1 MKRTLSFILLIT
13 CTLAARAQTLIIN
26 EVMPANLGEV
36 LDPSCNYGGWI
47 ELYNPGTTAVSLSG
61 MTLIDHKGHTHKLTA
76 KHGSVPA
83 KGFKNLWFG
92 HYGSDTA
99 PNGSPASYGTARYA
113 NQIDFK
119 LDCDGGTITLT
130 KSGKEQASLTYPAAI
145 SRCSW
150 ARTTDGGETW
160 SHCAAPTAE
169 KSNAGAPFATERL
182 AAPEPNHAGGKLLG
196 TTSIAVTI
204 PAGARLYYT
213 TDGSVP
219 TMASKSVAADASGK
233 ATLTAKPGSIYRMRA
248 MAEGFLPSRVVTRT
262 FLPEYGTITTPEDWI
277 WNEEKLDF
285 TYKPATTHK
294 VPLEGFAILSVTTDE
309 RYLYDE
315 DLGIF
320 TQGNGGGWS
329 YWGYGNYFEDWD
341 RPANVEIFAPEGNS
355 LLNQEMDM
363 CTSGG
368 MSRTHA
374 LKSFK
379 LKSNKACEGAKY
391 VEAFGLFADKPYNR
405 YKDFMVRSG
414 GQTLFLR
421 HLDNALQVI
430 AQRSGLYLDCQSYRP
445 AFVLLNGQLQE
456 IMLLREPTNKQYG
469 YANYGMD
476 TDYMD
481 TLEES
486 DITATTV
493 ASGTQAAF
501 NALLSASANCAS
513 SESNWKKVQELLD
526 IDEYANYFAT
536 ETYLDNKDWPQNNI
550 KFFREKTATDDPP
563 AEGTGRF
570 HVVLQDLD
578 WTFGDAERN
587 AFERIEQGATYPYA
601 VAGYKE
607 NPMVTLFL
615 NLMQRA
621 EFRKRFVDSFCLVA
635 GSVYDPTYVSEVVD
649 GLYAEMEQGYPS
661 DMQGELFTQLQSLKG
676 YLGSNW
682 QKSRLNYL
690 RRWQRASSSTMQDV
704 TASISTNCKDAR
716 LMLNGMPVPRN
727 AFSGTLFLPITL
739 KAEAHCGKKFV
750 GWKRDGSIVSTES
763 TYSITKGGAYEA
775 VFNDNDNVN
784 DNRLSA
790 KPSVVINE
798 VGAANGI
805 YQSERLKRSDWVE
818 LYNCTDAE
826 IDLTGL
832 SLTDGGNK
840 SAALQGTIPAH
851 GYRVLWA
858 DGEELPFKLA
868 NADNTLLTLIND
880 GGEEIDRFFYHVH
893 SAQQSVGRW
902 PDGGESI
909 YCFDRPSLAKHNFLT
924 SYAKKLEFDESLVG
938 VAATAPTSQPEA
950 ATPAEY
956 DIAGRLL
963 QPTKAGRNII
973 VSPSRKVLK

>member
-13 CTLAARAQTLIIN
+13 CTLAARAQILIIN

-61 MTLIDHKGHTHKLTA
+61 MTLTDHKGHTHKLTA

-182 AAPEPNHAGGKLLG
+182 AAPEPNHSGGKVSG
-196 TTSIAVTI
+196 NTKFSVSI
-204 PAGARLYYT
+204 PDGARLYYT

-219 TMASKSVAADASGK
+219 TLESKSAAADASGN
-233 ATLTAKPGSIYRMRA
+233 ATLTATPGSIYRMRA
-248 MAEGFLPSRVVTRT
+248 MADGFLPSRVVTRT
-262 FLPEYGTITTPEDWI
+262 FLPEQTTVTTPEGWEWDEDRW
-277 WNEEKLDF
+277 DYV
-285 TYKPATTHK
+285 YKPASTYK
-294 VPLEGFAILSVTTDE
+294 MDIKGFTIVSVTTDE

-320 TQGNGGGWS
+320 SRGNGGGWS
-329 YWGYGNYFEDWD
+329 FWGYGNYFEDWD
-341 RPANVEIFAPEGNS
+341 RPANVEIFAPEGIPM
-355 LLNQEMDM
+355 LNQEMEM
-363 CTSGG
+363 CVSGG
-368 MSRTHA
+368 LSRTYD

-379 LKSNKACEGAKY
+379 LKSSKACEGVNY
-391 VEAFGLFADKPYNR
+391 VEAFGLFPDKPYNR
-405 YKDFMVRSG
+405 YKDFMVRAG

-421 HLDNALQVI
+421 HLDNALQVM
-430 AQRSGLYLDCQSYRP
+430 AQRSGLYLDCQAYRP
-445 AFVLLNGQLQE
+445 AFIFINGKFQE

-476 TDYMD
+476 TDFMD

-486 DITATTV
+486 DITATSVT
-493 ASGTQAAF
+493 SGTQAAF
-501 NALLSASANCAS
+501 NALLSASATCAT
-513 SESNWKKVQELLD
+513 SESNWQKVQALLD
-526 IDEYANYFAT
+526 IDEYANYFAI
-536 ETYLDNKDWPQNNI
+536 ESYLDNKDWPQNNV
-550 KFFREKTATDDPP
+550 KMFREKSADDDPL

-570 HVVLQDLD
+570 HAVLQDLD
-578 WTFGDAERN
+578 WTFGDLDEN
-587 AFERIEQGATYPYA
+587 AFTRIEEGANYPYA
-601 VAGYKE
+601 VAGHKE

-615 NLMQRA
+615 NLMKRA

-635 GSVYDPTYVSEVVD
+635 GSVYDPTYVAQTVD
-649 GLYAEMEQGYPS
+649 ALCAEMEKGYPAS
-661 DMQGELFTQLQSLKG
+661 TKADVLTQLNSLKS
-676 YLGSNW
+676 YLSSNW
-682 QKSRLNYL
+682 QKKRITYL
-690 RRWQRASSSTMQDV
+690 RSWQRASSSTTDVV
-704 TASISTNCKDAR
+704 TASISTSCKDAR
-716 LMLNGMPVPRN
+716 IMLNGMTVPRN

-739 KAEAHCGKKFV
+739 KAEAHRGQKFA
-750 GWKRDGSIVSTES
+750 GWKRDGNIVSSES
-763 TYSITKGGAYEA
+763 TYTLTKGGTYEA
-775 VFNDNDNVN
+775 VFSPDEEQNM
-784 DNRLSA
+784 
-790 KPSVVINE
+790 SVVINE

-805 YQSERLKRSDWVE
+805 YQSERLKRSDWLE

-826 IDLTGL
+826 IDLAGMT
-832 SLTDGGNK
+832 LTDGGSK
-840 SAALQGTIPAH
+840 VAILQGTIPAH

-858 DGEELPFKLA
+858 DGENLPFKLA
-868 NADNTLLTLIND
+868 NADNTLLTLTD
-880 GGEEIDRFFYHVH
+880 ASGEEIDRFFYHKH
-893 SAQQSVGRW
+893 TSQQSVGRW

-963 QPTKAGRNII
+963 QPTKAGRSII